1 MYLENHYSIGISW
14 ILAAPPEENLQ
25 RLQHASRPWIARIP
39 NQIEEPHI
47 QLGYF
52 VHSSSNR
59 FENLKTAPFG
69 EIRIAPIP

>member
-39 NQIEEPHI
+39 SQIEESHI
-47 QLGYF
+47 QLGYLCTLLPIGLKIQKQH
-52 VHSSSNR
+52 HS
-59 FENLKTAPFG
+59 EK
-69 EIRIAPIP
+69 